1 MNQILK
7 FLFSS
12 LLPVCSLGILQAQ
25 TLNGVKTI
33 DMTPG
38 RASSFTISLKDAKT
52 EYNAMTFTINVGN
65 GLEINNTKLSDL
77 WKNQYC
83 VTDDDFVQPTD
94 NEIESLDNITL
105 WAKGDMDK
113 DRNIKMS
120 IASTCPL
127 PLRDIDSLLIF
138 NFKADD
144 NIETDLDYYIKLQG
158 VLFEYKKTGKTNINK
173 EVNINIHIYK
183 LGDANRDKK
192 VNVLD
197 GTLVV
202 DHILSRESQDSYN
215 VWLADMNYDNEIDI
229 FDVMQLINKIGEIP
243 PASQATTR
251 AEDNGAFEDLL
262 LKYKED
268 YAVMS
273 IPNSQRFTSFQFEV
287 KLSEEAELK
296 DARLIGVTTN
306 HIVQYTKIAD
316 NYYRIIG
323 ISLDNSMLP
332 SDNGGNII
340 GLEIPNCEKLI
351 IRNAMFVT
359 PQGKA
364 TYFNDKEL
372 ESGVTEDGD
381 ESIYDLSGRKMQNNN
396 NKLRKGLYIKKDKKV
411 IVK

>member
-1 MNQILK
+1 
-7 FLFSS
+7 
-12 LLPVCSLGILQAQ
+12 
-25 TLNGVKTI
+25 
-33 DMTPG
+33 
-38 RASSFTISLKDAKT
+38 
-52 EYNAMTFTINVGN
+52 
-65 GLEINNTKLSDL
+65 
-77 WKNQYC
+77 
-83 VTDDDFVQPTD
+83 
-94 NEIESLDNITL
+94 
-105 WAKGDMDK
+105 
-113 DRNIKMS
+113 
-120 IASTCPL
+120 
-127 PLRDIDSLLIF
+127 
-138 NFKADD
+138 
-144 NIETDLDYYIKLQG
+144 
-158 VLFEYKKTGKTNINK
+158 
-173 EVNINIHIYK
+173 
-183 LGDANRDKK
+183 
-192 VNVLD
+192 
-197 GTLVV
+197 
-202 DHILSRESQDSYN
+202 
-215 VWLADMNYDNEIDI
+215 
-229 FDVMQLINKIGEIP
+229 
-243 PASQATTR
+243 
-251 AEDNGAFEDLL
+251 
-262 LKYKED
+262 
-268 YAVMS
+268 MS